1 MKIINRG
8 SDTAPLLALP
18 KWEDA
23 AEPYPTLPYPLSWE
37 EQRRFFKLLPDYLHK
52 MALFKVNTG
61 LRAQGVCWLRWDWEF
76 EIPEL
81 NTSIF
86 ITPGKPVQYADG
98 LWPGEKNKEDQVVV
112 LNRVARSVI
121 EGQRGLHPDYVFAY
135 RDKRIYQMNN
145 SGWQTAWEKSGLPI
159 DGSYTKGP
167 HNLKHTF
174 GRRLRAAGVAYETRK
189 VLLHHK
195 SGDVTT
201 HYSPAELE
209 ELINAVEKI
218 VEKES
223 GKNPAFTLIRRNVVN
238 G

>member
-1 MKIINRG
+1 
-8 SDTAPLLALP
+8 
-18 KWEDA
+18 
-23 AEPYPTLPYPLSWE
+23 
-37 EQRRFFKLLPDYLHK
+37 
-52 MALFKVNTG
+52 
-61 LRAQGVCWLRWDWEF
+61 
-76 EIPEL
+76 
-81 NTSIF
+81 
-86 ITPGKPVQYADG
+86 VQYADG